1 MYIEAGTF
9 TPNAESNY
17 NVEEGRRGIISSQW
31 YHRMFSF
38 GFSQD
43 FPLNETKITAVSD
56 KVYLITGSSELAYA
70 ALAVDSEE
78 GIILIEPTLNPFR
91 SEVVDVLLKQSF
103 PGKQVIAVTT
113 THHHMDHFGGVS
125 YFAAKG
131 AEIIIG
137 AEATGFVEQV
147 LGANHDLL
155 NIDPSGAL
163 VTGVTEQSTIKGAF
177 EAIPLST
184 PHTEDMLVFYFEK
197 IKALF
202 VGDIFNAGLYY
213 GYDYYPETTQEI
225 LQGRAQ
231 LLKSFIAE
239 RELDVELLITVH
251 GGQTTIDEL
260 NQLANK
266 N

>member
-1 MYIEAGTF
+1 M
-9 TPNAESNY
+9 
-17 NVEEGRRGIISSQW
+17 
-31 YHRMFSF
+31 
-38 GFSQD
+38 
-43 FPLNETKITAVSD
+43 
-56 KVYLITGSSELAYA
+56 
-70 ALAVDSEE
+70 
-78 GIILIEPTLNPFR
+78 
-91 SEVVDVLLKQSF
+91 
-103 PGKQVIAVTT
+103 
-113 THHHMDHFGGVS
+113 
-125 YFAAKG
+125 
-131 AEIIIG
+131 
-137 AEATGFVEQV
+137 
-147 LGANHDLL
+147 
-155 NIDPSGAL
+155 